1 MPSKSN
7 INTRQTLSTHAETSA
22 FLASLQNQRLKRLKP
37 KTQLCHSY
45 SIFEQQWIL
54 PNEGCGS
61 SAPNFFFQ
69 LYYSYIYFRRGDD
82 LRTFAGKTSDRSK
95 TKYRLPFRRN
105 AAVRCSRMCGF
116 PCRPSVPR
124 ITPKDF
130 APLARSIASLP
141 GAELQKP
148 YQNKPSVSFVNILG
162 RAFFV
167 AVHF

>member
-7 INTRQTLSTHAETSA
+7 INTRHTINTRRDEPFPGLFAKSETETV
-22 FLASLQNQRLKRLKP
+22 
-37 KTQLCHSY
+37 KTENTTNY
-45 SIFEQQWIL
+45 SIFEHQRIL

-61 SAPNFFFQ
+61 SAPNFGFQ
-69 LYYSYIYFRRGDD
+69 LYYSYIRFRRGDD

-148 YQNKPSVSFVNILG
+148 YQNKPSVSFVNILC
-162 RAFFV
+162 RASFA
-167 AVHF
+167 AVHC